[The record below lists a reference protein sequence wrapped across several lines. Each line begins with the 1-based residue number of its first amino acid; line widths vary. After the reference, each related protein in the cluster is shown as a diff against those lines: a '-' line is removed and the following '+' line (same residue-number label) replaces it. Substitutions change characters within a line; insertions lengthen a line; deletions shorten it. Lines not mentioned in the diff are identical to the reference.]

1 MAKFNYGGQAVIE
14 GVMMRGRSSAV
25 VAIRR
30 EDGGILL
37 RDEDLRRRFYTN
49 PITRWPFVRGLV
61 LLWDMLILGSRIMM
75 FSGNFAV
82 RDGQAGGGAMAADG
96 AAPALAPIAPIAPAG
111 LAAQPNQPPSAD
123 TTPQAPQTAPMAT
136 MAPATAA
143 LMSTTTPG
151 SAAASA
157 ATVALPGARSRI
169 TESHEPLAGGARL
182 VVTLLISLG
191 FTVGLFFLLPLGVVA
206 LARPLVGGGWLSL
219 ALEGAIRLALLIG
232 YLLVIGRFAEI
243 ERVFQYHGAEHKT
256 INAYEVGDPLDV
268 EHVRRAS
275 RVHTRCGTG
284 FLLIVVIV
292 SIFVF
297 ALIGSPPLA
306 LRIVSRVVL
315 VPVIAAIAYELMRLG
330 ATYYRFRVVRWLM
343 APSLALQGLTTREPD
358 DGQIE
363 CAIAALERV
372 LLDDGEHAVSRVA

>member
-1 MAKFNYGGQAVIE
+1 
-14 GVMMRGRSSAV
+14 MMRGRSSAV

-37 RDEDLRRRFYTN
+37 RDEDLRQRFYAN
-49 PITRWPFVRGLV
+49 PITRWPFIRGLV

-75 FSGNFAV
+75 FSGNLAV
-82 RDGQAGGGAMAADG
+82 RAEPSADRAMAADGALDG
-96 AAPALAPIAPIAPAG
+96 AAPALATTAPIATAG
-111 LAAQPNQPPSAD
+111 LAVQQNQPMAVD
-123 TTPQAPQTAPMAT
+123 TAPP
-136 MAPATAA
+136 APLVAPVAA
-143 LMSTTTPG
+143 VT
-151 SAAASA
+151 
-157 ATVALPGARSRI
+157 LPGVRSPI

-206 LARPLVGGGWLSL
+206 LARPLVGIGWLSL

-232 YLLVIGRFAEI
+232 YLLVIGRFAEV
-243 ERVFQYHGAEHKT
+243 ECVFQYHGAEHKA
-256 INAYEVGDPLDV
+256 INAYEAGDPLDV

-330 ATYYRFRVVRWLM
+330 ATYYRYRVVRWLM

-358 DGQIE
+358 NGQME

-372 LLDDGEHAVSRVA
+372 LLDDGEHAVARVA